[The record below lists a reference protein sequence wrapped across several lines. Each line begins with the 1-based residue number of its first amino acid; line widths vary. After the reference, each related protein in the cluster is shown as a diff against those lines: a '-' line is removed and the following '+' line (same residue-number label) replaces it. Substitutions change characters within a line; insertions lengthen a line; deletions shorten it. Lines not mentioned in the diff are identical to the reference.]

1 MNTENIYDA
10 VSGVDQQFVSAADDT
25 DAIRLSFKKNRAR
38 KTKIIGSVVCCAA
51 LVLAAGWI
59 SSQNWLSKTPSVM
72 PNETTNAGSHLT
84 APTQTEP
91 TETQPGSVPPATDST
106 QGSEDRQPTTI
117 GEQPSTSDKET
128 EVPASSADNE
138 TRPSQADDTDVSQ
151 TEAVPQGNPNGSDE
165 PSGGGNMYLMKQSTL
180 EWNGSVYRDTDMPRL
195 KAYTQDR
202 YLGKAKDLHCNS
214 NGEYNYWVSPD
225 DDVYT
230 VKETNDLLF
239 VVKENG
245 WIVRMVNSNWSL
257 EKYEPERLE
266 PGWVD
271 PDYTPGD
278 PVDVYN

>member
-25 DAIRLSFKKNRAR
+25 NAIRLSFKKNRAR

-51 LVLAAGWI
+51 LVLATGWI

-106 QGSEDRQPTTI
+106 QSSEVRQPTTAR
-117 GEQPSTSDKET
+117 EQPTTSDMET
-128 EVPASSADNE
+128 EVPVSSVDNE

-151 TEAVPQGNPNGSDE
+151 TEAVPQSNPNGSDE

-278 PVDVYN
+278 PVEVYN

>member
-1 MNTENIYDA
+1 MNNDVIYDA
-10 VSGVDQQFVSAADDT
+10 FSCVDEEYLSAADNA
-25 DAIRLSFKKNRAR
+25 DAIRQSFKKNRAR

-84 APTQTEP
+84 APTQTDN
-91 TETQPGSVPPATDST
+91 TETQPGSISSATAST
-106 QGSEDRQPTTI
+106 QGSEERQPTTI

-151 TEAVPQGNPNGSDE
+151 TQEVPQSNPNGSDE
-165 PSGGGNMYLMKQSTL
+165 PSGGGNMYLMKLSTL
-180 EWNGSVYRDTDMPRL
+180 EWNGSVYHDTDMPRL

-202 YLGKAKDLHCNS
+202 YIGKAKDLHCNS

-278 PVDVYN
+278 PVEVYN

>member
-59 SSQNWLSKTPSVM
+59 SSQNWFGKTPSVM
-72 PNETTNAGSHLT
+72 PNETANAGSHLT

-106 QGSEDRQPTTI
+106 QGAEDRQPTTI

-151 TEAVPQGNPNGSDE
+151 TKAVPQGNPKV
-165 PSGGGNMYLMKQSTL
+165 L
-180 EWNGSVYRDTDMPRL
+180 
-195 KAYTQDR
+195 
-202 YLGKAKDLHCNS
+202 NS
-214 NGEYNYWVSPD
+214 RTG
-225 DDVYT
+225 T
-230 VKETNDLLF
+230 C
-239 VVKENG
+239 
-245 WIVRMVNSNWSL
+245 
-257 EKYEPERLE
+257 
-266 PGWVD
+266 
-271 PDYTPGD
+271 
-278 PVDVYN
+278 